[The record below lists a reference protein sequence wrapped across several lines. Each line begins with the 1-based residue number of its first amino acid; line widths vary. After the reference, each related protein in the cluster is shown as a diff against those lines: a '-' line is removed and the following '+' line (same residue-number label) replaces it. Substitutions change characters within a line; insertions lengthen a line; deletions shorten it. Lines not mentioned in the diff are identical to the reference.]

1 MIEIMYADKGIG
13 LAAPQVA
20 ESIRLITVDLSG
32 PESGKTARL
41 RQPRPLQPG
50 RRSRVRG
57 RLPVRVGYRS
67 TVIRAE
73 RLHLSAHDLD
83 GNVVEMDADDLMAIC
98 LQHEVD
104 HLDGVLFIDKISK
117 LKRTLYER
125 KLKKWLKEKNED
137 ESRVHGHAGLCGSV
151 PEAPSGLGRL
161 RHSGRVLP
169 ARPPLRPW
177 PGLHSASGQAAGHGS
192 EAARFSAPELQES
205 G

>member
-1 MIEIMYADKGIG
+1 MLRKVRTYPDPVLAAKAAPVSEITDEIRTLAADMIETMYADKGIG

-32 PESGKTARL
+32 PEKRED
-41 RQPRPLQPG
+41 PR
-50 RRSRVRG
+50 VFVN
-57 RLPVRVGYRS
+57 PVLSNLEGEVESEEGCLSVVGYRS

-73 RLHLSAHDLD
+73 RLHLSAQDLD

-137 ESRVHGHAGLCGSV
+137 
-151 PEAPSGLGRL
+151 
-161 RHSGRVLP
+161 
-169 ARPPLRPW
+169 
-177 PGLHSASGQAAGHGS
+177 
-192 EAARFSAPELQES
+192 
-205 G
+205 

>member
-1 MIEIMYADKGIG
+1 MPRTIVTYPNPVLAKKAAPVTEITDEIRALAAEMIELMYADKGIG

-32 PESGKTARL
+32 PEKREE
-41 RQPRPLQPG
+41 PR
-50 RRSRVRG
+50 VFVN
-57 RLPVRVGYRS
+57 PVLSNLEGEVESEEGCLSVVGYRS

-104 HLDGVLFIDKISK
+104 HLNGVLFIDKISK

-137 ESRVHGHAGLCGSV
+137 
-151 PEAPSGLGRL
+151 
-161 RHSGRVLP
+161 
-169 ARPPLRPW
+169 
-177 PGLHSASGQAAGHGS
+177 
-192 EAARFSAPELQES
+192 
-205 G
+205 

>member
-1 MIEIMYADKGIG
+1 MPRTIVTYPSPVLAKKAAPVTEITDEIRALAAEMIELMYADKGIG

-32 PESGKTARL
+32 PEKRED
-41 RQPRPLQPG
+41 PR
-50 RRSRVRG
+50 VFVN
-57 RLPVRVGYRS
+57 PVLSNLDGECESEEGCLSVVGYRS

-104 HLDGVLFIDKISK
+104 HLNGVLFIDKISK

-125 KLKKWLKEKNED
+125 KLKKWLKEKNEK
-137 ESRVHGHAGLCGSV
+137 
-151 PEAPSGLGRL
+151 
-161 RHSGRVLP
+161 
-169 ARPPLRPW
+169 
-177 PGLHSASGQAAGHGS
+177 Q
-192 EAARFSAPELQES
+192 QE
-205 G
+205 

>member
-1 MIEIMYADKGIG
+1 MPRTIVTYPNPVLAKKAAPVAEITDEIRALAAEMIELMYKDKGIG

-32 PESGKTARL
+32 PDKRED
-41 RQPRPLQPG
+41 PR
-50 RRSRVRG
+50 VFVN
-57 RLPVRVGYRS
+57 PVLSNLEVEVDSEEGCLSVVGYRS

-104 HLDGVLFIDKISK
+104 HLNGILFIDKISK

-125 KLKKWLKEKNED
+125 KLKKWLKEKNE
-137 ESRVHGHAGLCGSV
+137 E
-151 PEAPSGLGRL
+151 
-161 RHSGRVLP
+161 
-169 ARPPLRPW
+169 
-177 PGLHSASGQAAGHGS
+177 
-192 EAARFSAPELQES
+192 
-205 G
+205 